1 MFDCI
6 IVGGGPAGL
15 SAAIN
20 LVQRGKTPLVLT
32 GGESLLAR
40 AERVDNYLGLPALT
54 GRAMMDTFTAHAV
67 SLGVEIRHVK
77 VGNIMAFGG
86 HFMVNAGGDILE
98 CRSVILAT
106 GISKANPIPGETE
119 LLGRGVSYCATCDGM
134 LYRGR
139 SVAVWGIAADAAH
152 EANFLAKIGCHVTF
166 IAAKRPDE
174 LADDILFIQ
183 GKLSSVQGESA
194 VTAAAVN
201 GEFLPVT
208 GVFILRPGTPP
219 DALLPGLAVQNGAVS
234 VDAGCAANLPGVF
247 AAGDVTGA
255 PLQVSKAVGEGLVAG
270 QAAAVYLDGQ
280 P

>member
-1 MFDCI
+1 
-6 IVGGGPAGL
+6 
-15 SAAIN
+15 
-20 LVQRGKTPLVLT
+20 
-32 GGESLLAR
+32 
-40 AERVDNYLGLPALT
+40 
-54 GRAMMDTFTAHAV
+54 MMDTFTAHAV
-67 SLGVEIRHVK
+67 SLGVEIRHAK

>member
-219 DALLPGLAVQNGAVS
+219 DALLPG
-234 VDAGCAANLPGVF
+234 
-247 AAGDVTGA
+247 
-255 PLQVSKAVGEGLVAG
+255 
-270 QAAAVYLDGQ
+270 
-280 P
+280 